1 MQTAFRAISEEMKHS
16 EENDGNREL
25 DREEKTTIVNRIIS
39 VISTTFTPVIPAL
52 IGGGMIKAVLS
63 ILVLA
68 KLVDPS
74 ESTYSILTFISDAPF
89 YFMPVLLAYGAA
101 MKFKCNPILA
111 ITMACALL
119 HPSWNGM
126 VEAGESITFWD
137 TSSIGKL
144 LIFCSTDHPECLDY
158 VLCRAICREIF
169 SVSD

>member
-1 MQTAFRAISEEMKHS
+1 M
-16 EENDGNREL
+16 
-25 DREEKTTIVNRIIS
+25 
-39 VISTTFTPVIPAL
+39 ISTTFTPVIPAL

-101 MKFKCNPILA
+101 MKFKCNPNGVRITSSILERYGG
-111 ITMACALL
+111 
-119 HPSWNGM
+119 SGRVNYF
-126 VEAGESITFWD
+126 FWD